1 MRYRRNLKVCDANN
15 NKSIRF
21 FNINLFSGIDMKI
34 AFLREMNKFK
44 FRQLGKRQGDI
55 GETKRKMRNST
66 EDKKQEKGL
75 DWQEGLDC
83 NNDG

>member
-55 GETKRKMRNST
+55 GETKRKCEIAPKTKNG
-66 EDKKQEKGL
+66 K
-75 DWQEGLDC
+75 
-83 NNDG
+83 

>member
-1 MRYRRNLKVCDANN
+1 MRYRRNLKVCDSNN

-55 GETKRKMRNST
+55 GETKRKCEIATKTKNR
-66 EDKKQEKGL
+66 KK
-75 DWQEGLDC
+75 D
-83 NNDG
+83 

>member
-34 AFLREMNKFK
+34 AFLREINKFK
-44 FRQLGKRQGDI
+44 FRQLGNVREI
-55 GETKRKMRNST
+55 
-66 EDKKQEKGL
+66 
-75 DWQEGLDC
+75 
-83 NNDG
+83 